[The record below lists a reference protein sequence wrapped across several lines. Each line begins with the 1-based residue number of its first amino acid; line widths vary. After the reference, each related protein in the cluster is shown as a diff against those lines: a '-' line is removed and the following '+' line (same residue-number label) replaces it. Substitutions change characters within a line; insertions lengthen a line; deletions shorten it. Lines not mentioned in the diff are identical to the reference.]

1 MDTSVVSA
9 IAAVFGSLVGGSA
22 TIGTAWLTQRTS
34 ISRELASQELRN
46 GEAVYGEFIS
56 ECSRLAI
63 DALAHGIEQP
73 EKMWSAYA
81 LLNRI
86 RLSAPKAV
94 LAEAESVL
102 RRIAAQYFSPN
113 VSLDEFRAIA
123 LSQEGEPLEAFGRAC
138 RTELKGLRT
147 TA

>member
-9 IAAVFGSLVGGSA
+9 IAAVFGSIVGGSA

-34 ISRELASQELRN
+34 IRRELASQELRN
-46 GEAVYGEFIS
+46 REALYGEFIS

-86 RLSAPKAV
+86 RLSASEAV
-94 LAEAESVL
+94 LAQAEAVL
-102 RRIAAQYFSPN
+102 KRIAEQYFSPN
-113 VSLDEFRAIA
+113 VSLVEFRAIA
-123 LSQEGEPLEAFGRAC
+123 LSQEGDPLKSFGEAC
-138 RTELKGLRT
+138 RTELQSMRAAG
-147 TA
+147 